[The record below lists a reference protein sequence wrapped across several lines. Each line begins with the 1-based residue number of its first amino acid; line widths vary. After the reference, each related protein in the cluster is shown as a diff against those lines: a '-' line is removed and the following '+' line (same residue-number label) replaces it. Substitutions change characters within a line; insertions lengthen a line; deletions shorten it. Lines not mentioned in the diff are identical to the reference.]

1 MIKIQAD
8 YTRKLI
14 NENGDLEVTF
24 TIKDY
29 ASKKRFDELNKD
41 IYQLE
46 ITKPR
51 SKRSLNQNR
60 LFWKMV
66 GLISSKLN
74 QDEMEIYILLLEDTN
89 AKYEYIMGIEAIED
103 ELKRTFRAV
112 KVVRPEYH
120 NGKKFI
126 IYKVFYG
133 SSKFDTKE
141 MTMLIDKTMTWC
153 HELDIPIE
161 DEY

>member
-1 MIKIQAD
+1 
-8 YTRKLI
+8 
-14 NENGDLEVTF
+14 
-24 TIKDY
+24 
-29 ASKKRFDELNKD
+29 
-41 IYQLE
+41 
-46 ITKPR
+46 
-51 SKRSLNQNR
+51 
-60 LFWKMV
+60 MV
-66 GLISSKLN
+66 GLISNKLN

-133 SSKFDTKE
+133 SSKMNVEE
-141 MTMLIDKTMTWC
+141 MNALIEKAMLWC
-153 HELDIPIE
+153 NELDIPI
-161 DEY
+161 DEWDY

>member
-66 GLISSKLN
+66 GLISNNK
-74 QDEMEIYILLLEDTN
+74 MYIS
-89 AKYEYIMGIEAIED
+89 I
-103 ELKRTFRAV
+103 
-112 KVVRPEYH
+112 
-120 NGKKFI
+120 
-126 IYKVFYG
+126 
-133 SSKFDTKE
+133 SS
-141 MTMLIDKTMTWC
+141 
-153 HELDIPIE
+153 
-161 DEY
+161 

>member
-66 GLISSKLN
+66 GLISNKLN

-120 NGKKFI
+120 NGKKLSFI
-126 IYKVFYG
+126 KCSMVRLNLTL
-133 SSKFDTKE
+133 KK
-141 MTMLIDKTMTWC
+141 
-153 HELDIPIE
+153 
-161 DEY
+161 